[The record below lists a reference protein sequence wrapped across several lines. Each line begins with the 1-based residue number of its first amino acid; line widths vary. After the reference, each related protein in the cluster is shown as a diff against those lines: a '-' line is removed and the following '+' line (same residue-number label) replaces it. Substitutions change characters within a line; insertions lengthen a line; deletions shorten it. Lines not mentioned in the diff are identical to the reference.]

1 MQYPREL
8 AESTQGELQ
17 IKHLIHLT
25 VEILERGT
33 SRRARI
39 TAPSIA
45 RALEIVRDG
54 NPERWVRVVFPID
67 LEGFFVS
74 DPESTAETLEPANA
88 A

>member
-17 IKHLIHLT
+17 IKHLICLT

-33 SRRARI
+33 SLRARI
-39 TAPSIA
+39 TAPTIS
-45 RALEIVRDG
+45 RALEIAGDG
-54 NPERWVRVVFPID
+54 KPERRVRVVFPTEP
-67 LEGFFVS
+67 EGFFVIDS
-74 DPESTAETLEPANA
+74 GTTLETHEPAKA